1 MKRIKARE
9 LGLMLLPVF
18 VLIGV
23 GLWIQRVPSWRNPLA
38 AHIGPYRIV
47 IDEAKLVPVTPRDV
61 AMGWDTKVVVRA
73 HYEGRLPTN
82 VTNMDRVSSFSA
94 DLFARNS
101 SGEQRLNT
109 PSLMQPHIW
118 SSPARDGTIA
128 EVRLKLSQLPTNG
141 SELIVR
147 GSPRLEWFAPGS
159 RWKKKLG
166 QTAPTFA
173 VVVRRAGQPTPVP
186 QVSRVSPLKFHSV
199 KIESVGVVG
208 SGAADTRATVFVLHL
223 QPLSEE
229 EFHHAYFEDVHLID
243 ARGKRHMIY
252 EQGGLQFGRPTL
264 TRNDYDAGMLH
275 QNFTMALKSIP
286 RNLDPIHLRAS
297 VSVNDCW
304 PLKISV
310 PVRAKK

>member
-23 GLWIQRVPSWRNPLA
+23 GLWIQRVPSWRNPLM
-38 AHIGPYRIV
+38 AHFGPYRIV
-47 IDEAKLVPVTPRDV
+47 IDEAKSVPVTPRDV

-101 SGEQRLNT
+101 SGEQRLNPRLIHQT
-109 PSLMQPHIW
+109 VM
-118 SSPARDGTIA
+118 SSPATDGTIG
-128 EVRLKLSQLPTNG
+128 EVRLKLSQLPADG

-147 GSPRLEWFAPGS
+147 GSPRHEWFAPKS

-166 QTAPTFA
+166 YTSPTFA
-173 VVVRRAGQPTPVP
+173 VVVRRAGTSTVIPH
-186 QVSRVSPLKFHSV
+186 VSRVSPLKFHSA
-199 KIESVGVVG
+199 KIEPISVAGLG
-208 SGAADTRATVFVLHL
+208 GIDMGITVLILHL
-223 QPLSEE
+223 KVLKREDI
-229 EFHHAYFEDVHLID
+229 HIARFEDTYLID
-243 ARGKRHMIY
+243 AHGKRYTVHQTVMGDGY
-252 EQGGLQFGRPTL
+252 QSGLIRRDFWI
-264 TRNDYDAGMLH
+264 
-275 QNFTMALKSIP
+275 ALKAIP
-286 RNLDPIHLRAS
+286 RSVDPIHLRAS

-310 PVRAKK
+310 LVRAKK